1 MEAERRITDSIA
13 DTDAMNVLTSE
24 DAGLY
29 AVSILAADTSSIRSG
44 GLAVLRSVNIS

>member
-29 AVSILAADTSSIRSG
+29 AVSILDR
-44 GLAVLRSVNIS
+44 